1 MSKVLMTIKGSSLL
15 SNTWKQ
21 ELQILEDEVYGETL
35 VFGKRVKMHLPY
47 ENIAQVNISRG
58 VLSAEIE
65 IVNKGGSG
73 NLVIKALKK
82 KEAEMAAELI
92 EQKRLDAQSIQ
103 KQNGVNNSFADE
115 IEKLANL
122 KDRKIITE
130 DEFNAK
136 KKEILGL

>member
-1 MSKVLMTIKGSSLL
+1 MTIKGSSLL

>member
-73 NLVIKALKK
+73 NLVIEALKK

-103 KQNGVNNSFADE
+103 KQNGVNN
-115 IEKLANL
+115 
-122 KDRKIITE
+122 
-130 DEFNAK
+130 
-136 KKEILGL
+136 